1 MCIYFQNPYNSSRDL
16 IKTAENLFVTF
27 SKSKLTLPQCF
38 QILENSRN
46 ELVLFETVKMMKN
59 ILVYEWRGL
68 NEEDKLLLRQ
78 KLLDY
83 VINNQ
88 QLHSSGNDKS
98 HLEIFQMFQISFLFS
113 GGARPA
119 NCVYNC
125 KAKVH

>member
-1 MCIYFQNPYNSSRDL
+1 MMCLYFQNPCNSNRDL
-16 IKTAENLFVTF
+16 IKQAENLFVSF

-88 QLHSSGNDKS
+88 QLHSSGKDES
-98 HLEIFQMFQISFLFS
+98 HLWKSRMFKISLF
-113 GGARPA
+113 
-119 NCVYNC
+119 
-125 KAKVH
+125 